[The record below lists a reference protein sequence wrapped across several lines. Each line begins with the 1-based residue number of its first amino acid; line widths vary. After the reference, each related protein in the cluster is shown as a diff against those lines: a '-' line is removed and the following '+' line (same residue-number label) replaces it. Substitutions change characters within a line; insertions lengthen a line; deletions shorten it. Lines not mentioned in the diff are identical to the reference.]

1 MLDTGI
7 PNEADAC
14 GESKIE
20 RLDAAESRIASRQ
33 AHAKPWPSNLTAE
46 ELLERGKDQHVKEKQ
61 RNSIVAVCAIREH
74 PQRLSRDVVARL
86 P

>member
-1 MLDTGI
+1 MLDIGI

-33 AHAKPWPSNLTAE
+33 THTKPWPSNLTAE
-46 ELLERGKDQHVKEKQ
+46 ELLERGRALRAKEIQ
-61 RNSIVAVCAIREH
+61 EEG
-74 PQRLSRDVVARL
+74 LAR
-86 P
+86 